1 MKAAIYESIEKITI
15 KDVPVLEI
23 NENEVLIKI
32 KESIDFSWKCFDFIA
47 EILFNIV
54 RVTYKIIF

>member
-32 KESIDFSWKCFDFIA
+32 KESIDFS
-47 EILFNIV
+47 
-54 RVTYKIIF
+54 

>member
-1 MKAAIYESIEKITI
+1 MKAAIYEGIEKITI

-32 KESIDFSWKCFDFIA
+32 KESIDFS
-47 EILFNIV
+47 
-54 RVTYKIIF
+54 